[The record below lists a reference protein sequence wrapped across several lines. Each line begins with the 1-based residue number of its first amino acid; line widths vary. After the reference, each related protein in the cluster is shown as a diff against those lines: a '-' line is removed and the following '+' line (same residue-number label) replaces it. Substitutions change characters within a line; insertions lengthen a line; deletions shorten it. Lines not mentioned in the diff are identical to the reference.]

1 MLNIV
6 SRNDTLYRV
15 LYKHIEVIEFIDKH
29 EHKID
34 NDMNLNILYEF
45 KKGKTQK
52 EVRNIMKIGR
62 TNLKSRLDD
71 IVNIYLNEQNMQDKP
86 NQHNQRNQQHQH

>member
-52 EVRNIMKIGR
+52 KLE
-62 TNLKSRLDD
+62 T
-71 IVNIYLNEQNMQDKP
+71 
-86 NQHNQRNQQHQH
+86 